1 MPIEDHDGILINT
14 DIPYTMTIE
23 GMRYL
28 GELARSVPEDGLI
41 VEIGPLFGA
50 STWVL
55 AKNSKPSVRIV
66 SVDTWEPAAWI
77 DKIEAKFPG
86 CKPFGLEAFAH
97 YVSDCDNV
105 EAKQGWSPAIVKD
118 MNLDNINLFFD
129 DATHGDP
136 GFSESLAYY
145 VPRVVEGGIVCGDDY
160 AGGWPDIVK
169 RVDELASAWGLEP
182 EVAGRLWALIKPKSG
197 QPPQRVAAAIG
208 SPAGITVSVRYA
220 SGRQT
225 TSSPR
230 RWTAGLHK
238 PDPIVALRIDGS
250 EAMAGV
256 EVQAQLE
263 GSDRSPW
270 TSSGQWLEMPGGM
283 TSIRLRHGLGSDD
296 QNDTVR
302 YQVSAAV
309 QNGDSIQSENSR
321 SFSADQWAATADVR
335 RLTAIR
341 VF

>member
-1 MPIEDHDGILINT
+1 MPIENYDGILVNT

-28 GELARSVPEDGLI
+28 GELAHSVPEDGLI

-66 SVDTWEPAAWI
+66 SVDTWEPAQWI
-77 DKIEAKFPG
+77 DQIEAKFPG
-86 CKPFGLEAFAH
+86 CRPFGLEAFEH

-105 EAKQGWSPAIVKD
+105 VAMQGWSPDIVRD
-118 MNLDNINLFFD
+118 MNLENINLFFD

-136 GFSESLAYY
+136 GFSESLSYY

-169 RVDELASAWGLEP
+169 RVDELAESWGLEP

-197 QPPQRVAAAIG
+197 EDPRRVASVIGAADDN
-208 SPAGITVSVRYA
+208 TVTVRHR
-220 SGRQT
+220 SGRET

-230 RWTAGLHK
+230 CWTAGLHK
-238 PDPIVALRIDGS
+238 PDPITAIRVNVPDGS
-250 EAMAGV
+250 AGI
-256 EVQAQLE
+256 EVQAERDGAAPSEWVQP
-263 GSDRSPW
+263 G
-270 TSSGQWLEMPGGM
+270 GWLEMPDGM
-283 TSIRLRHGLGSDD
+283 NSIRFR
-296 QNDTVR
+296 TVDGAGGKSTRIR
-302 YQVSAAV
+302 YQVSGAV
-309 QNGDSIQSENSR
+309 QNGQSIKSQNST
-321 SFSADQWAATADVR
+321 SFSAEQWATTAEKR
-335 RLTAIR
+335 PLTAVR
-341 VF
+341 LF